1 MALLD
6 PVGTTL
12 DITPKVWGV
21 AHYPDGRRA
30 PGGMVCIQGPARGD
44 DGRHGGPLGKT

>member
-21 AHYPDGRRA
+21 AHYPDGRRMNS
-30 PGGMVCIQGPARGD
+30 GGMVWGPARGD
-44 DGRHGGPLGKT
+44 DGRWRPAW